1 MRLALLPLTLTS
13 VAVAQTPTNLFDI
26 YSGCTNYT
34 ARGAIGNNAGELLMQ
49 VSSTHFGGVCQ
60 DSTGTATSLTGFQYV
75 TQDQS
80 GVTPETYYMV
90 VRGDNSGAP
99 DTSATGLLL
108 RAGPL
113 TTPAS
118 TVTTPVAW
126 VITATLATPTT
137 TVPLCSTFYH
147 GSEVAAAPGWSGNT
161 DGQSFHICTYYLLGA
176 TQADNPAPQAP
187 NLAWDVVNGVPT
199 QPGSAWCI
207 RFGLLAPSA
216 MLKLG
221 NNDPTLANAANCV
234 TTLSNISFGAGGIFP
249 QAQGAA
255 GPRNDGLNFRVR
267 DAANPNGV
275 AVVFLG
281 QNLGCPGLSLSGIAN
296 GALYLNPGGIF
307 VQLATGTMDPTG
319 LSTGPLIPA
328 SPAVRSA
335 VNRVIDFQA
344 FTLSSSFTLP
354 GNLTNRASVAYRL

>member
-1 MRLALLPLTLTS
+1 MRSLLLVPLALAST
-13 VAVAQTPTNLFDI
+13 AMAQTPNLFDI

-34 ARGAIGNNAGELLMQ
+34 SRGSLATNAGEIMIQ
-49 VSSTHFGGVCQ
+49 VPASHFGGVAQ
-60 DSTGTATSLTGFQYV
+60 DAAGAATSITGFQYI

-90 VRGDNSGAP
+90 IRGDTSGTP
-99 DTSATGLLL
+99 DCTAAGLLL

-126 VITATLATPTT
+126 QITATLTTPSTA
-137 TVPLCSTFYH
+137 VPLCSTFYM
-147 GSEVAAAPGWSGNT
+147 GGEVIAAPGWT
-161 DGQSFHICTYYLLGA
+161 ADGQSFHICTYYLLGG
-176 TQADNPAPQAP
+176 TQADNPAPAAP
-187 NLAWDVVNGVPT
+187 NVAWDCLNGAAV
-199 QPGSAWCI
+199 QPGSARCPRI
-207 RFGLLAPSA
+207 GILANSA

-221 NNDPTLANAANCV
+221 NNDPTLTNTANCV
-234 TTLSNISFGAGGIFP
+234 STLANVSFGAGGMWP
-249 QAQGAA
+249 QAQGSS

-267 DAANPNGV
+267 DSVNANGI

-281 QNLGCPGLSLSGIAN
+281 QNLGCPGLPLSGLAN

-307 VQLATGTMDPTG
+307 LQLAQAALDATGTASG
-319 LSTGPLIPA
+319 ALIP
-328 SPAVRSA
+328 STPAVASA

-344 FTLSSSFTLP
+344 FTLSPAFTLP
-354 GNLTNRASVAYRL
+354 GNLTNRASVAYLP